1 VYKRIENEELVIVS
15 ETPSEVV
22 KKKERRKKNN
32 THTHTQKAQSR
43 EKKL

>member
-22 KKKERRKKNN
+22 KKKERKK
-32 THTHTQKAQSR
+32 HTHTQKAQSR